1 MAEEVVYVS
10 LFTILTFKLWSD
22 LGTNSNGIESLVIEI
37 INKKSKNAVF
47 SAHYRQPA
55 GDFKQ

>member
-47 SAHYRQPA
+47 SAQYRQPTSW
-55 GDFKQ
+55 